1 MTLQLEYMMKLKELL
16 GDNMNDVIELI
27 KKDDICKIYE
37 NVSISKYTTYRV
49 GGNCRVMAYPADASE
64 LIKLLK
70 LLKSRNVKYKILG
83 NGSNLLFSDKE
94 YDGVLI
100 KLNSFDNLTFF
111 GNNKVKV
118 GAGYS
123 LIKLSLMAAKK
134 GLTGL
139 EFASGIPGTVGG
151 AVFMNAGAY
160 KSDMGYVVETVKVL
174 TPNLEII
181 NLENKEM
188 NFHYRSSFLQT
199 HRDYV
204 CLEVILKLNAGK
216 REAIED
222 VIRERRERRVVSQP
236 LEYPSAGSVFR
247 NPEGGFAGQLIEESG
262 LKGMTKG
269 GAMISDKHANFVIN
283 YKDATSSDIKY
294 LIDLAHDTVLEKYNV
309 DMKIEQEFV
318 NWE

>member
-1 MTLQLEYMMKLKELL
+1 MMKLKELL

-49 GGNCRVMAYPADASE
+49 GGICRVMAYPTDVSE

-70 LLKSRNVKYKILG
+70 LLKSRNIKYKILG

-94 YDGVLI
+94 YDGFLI
-100 KLNSFDNLTFF
+100 KLNSFDTLTFL

-204 CLEVILKLNAGK
+204 CLEVILKLNVGK

>member
-1 MTLQLEYMMKLKELL
+1 MTLQLKYMMKLKELL

-49 GGNCRVMAYPADASE
+49 GGICRVMAYPADVSE

-94 YDGVLI
+94 YDGFLI
-100 KLNSFDNLTFF
+100 KLNSLDTLTFF
-111 GNNKVKV
+111 GNNKIKV

-204 CLEVILKLNAGK
+204 CLEVILKLNVGK